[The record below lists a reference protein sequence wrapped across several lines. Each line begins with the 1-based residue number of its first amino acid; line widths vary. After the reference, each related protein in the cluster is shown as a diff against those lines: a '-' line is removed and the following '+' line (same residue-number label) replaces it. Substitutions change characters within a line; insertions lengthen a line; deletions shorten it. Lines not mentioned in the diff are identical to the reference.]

1 MCAIERGARA
11 WGRGL
16 DQSEWSSLKPR
27 SPPHRAKSILLER
40 CAKMALPDIER
51 PLKQKPKSVSGS
63 DPSKKASP
71 KIPLDHILFRG
82 GTDLTAFQS
91 IGLVLIGLAFV
102 FLIGLPLLAYGL
114 RLDRRDIR
122 ALLAGGTLAL
132 WGLVMIAN
140 GITAFATYCKRN
152 RTKPK

>member
-1 MCAIERGARA
+1 
-11 WGRGL
+11 
-16 DQSEWSSLKPR
+16 
-27 SPPHRAKSILLER
+27 
-40 CAKMALPDIER
+40 MALPDIER

-102 FLIGLPLLAYGL
+102 FLIGLPLLAL
-114 RLDRRDIR
+114 
-122 ALLAGGTLAL
+122 
-132 WGLVMIAN
+132 IAN
-140 GITAFATYCKRN
+140 GITAFATYCKGN